1 MDKSL
6 GIGMQQVKKYVR
18 VITGDSQIFRL
29 EHRIFNIS
37 SFFITTFA
45 IVGAIAN
52 YLIGLPLATVWLSL
66 AGAVISAGLYFASRI
81 RKVFSVSLIFCYVF
95 ASLGLLSVMHFYNG
109 GIDGNLFYLII
120 MLLNIF
126 LLMVPPRY
134 QYWVFGIMY
143 TDLLLLLVL
152 EFYNPGWVLP
162 YDSKEERMI
171 DYGVTM
177 LYSMFYTTI
186 VIVTFRKSYYLERQK
201 VVEQNNQLL
210 ALNEQ
215 ILSQQKRLEE
225 KTHEL
230 EASVKVAN
238 ERNEHINILLREL
251 NHRVKNNLQVVS
263 SLLNLQAYAISDD
276 NARRALLEGKN
287 RLLSMILIHQRL
299 YQNDNATEIYM
310 PDYIKDLTETIMFTY
325 SNEFDEDML
334 EYDVEPIWM
343 NVEAAIP
350 VGLICNELITNAFKY
365 AYADVD
371 EPLLHIK
378 LAAAEDKF
386 LLQISDNGPGMQN
399 DGKKKT
405 FGLDLISSL
414 LKQLDGD
421 MEVDTDSGTKVTV
434 QFSKVLKPVLLE

>member
-1 MDKSL
+1 
-6 GIGMQQVKKYVR
+6 MQQIKKYVSA
-18 VITGDSQIFRL
+18 ITGDSQAFRL

-37 SFFITTFA
+37 SFLITTFA
-45 IVGAIAN
+45 IVGAVAN
-52 YLIGLPLATVWLSL
+52 YLIDLPPATVWLSV
-66 AGAVISAGLYFASRI
+66 AGALISAWLYFVGRVKRI
-81 RKVFSVSLIFCYVF
+81 FSASLIFCYVA

-152 EFYNPGWVLP
+152 EYYNPGWVIP
-162 YDSKEERMI
+162 YDSQEERMI
-171 DYGVTM
+171 DYGVTL

-186 VIVTFRKSYYLERQK
+186 VIVTFRKSYNSERQK

-210 ALNEQ
+210 TLNEQ

-230 EASVKVAN
+230 EASVKIAN
-238 ERNEHINILLREL
+238 ERNEHINMLLREL

-263 SLLNLQAYAISDD
+263 SLLNLQAYAITDE

-310 PDYIKDLTETIMFTY
+310 PDYLKDLTETIMFTY

-365 AYADVD
+365 AYAEID

-378 LAAAEDKF
+378 LSAMPDKY
-386 LLQISDNGPGMQN
+386 LLQVSDNGPGMQDN
-399 DGKKKT
+399 GQAKT

-414 LKQLDGD
+414 LKQLDGN
-421 MEVDTDSGTKVTV
+421 MEMDTDAGTKVTV
-434 QFSKVLKPVLLE
+434 KFSKVLKPVLLE

>member
-1 MDKSL
+1 
-6 GIGMQQVKKYVR
+6 MQQIRKYAR
-18 VITGDSQIFRL
+18 IISGSSDIFSL

-45 IVGAIAN
+45 IVGGVAN
-52 YLIGLPLATVWLSL
+52 YLIGLPPATVWLSF
-66 AGAVISAGLYFASRI
+66 AGAVISAWLFFVGRV
-81 RKVFSVSLIFCYVF
+81 RKVFSASLIFCYVA

-126 LLMVPPRY
+126 LLMVPPRH

-152 EFYNPGWVLP
+152 EYYNPGWVLP
-162 YDSKEERMI
+162 YDSQEERMI
-171 DYGVTM
+171 DHGVTM
-177 LYSMFYTTI
+177 FYSLFYTTI
-186 VIVTFRKSYYLERQK
+186 VIVTFRKNYNSERQK

-225 KTHEL
+225 KTREL
-230 EASVKVAN
+230 EASVKIAN

-263 SLLNLQAYAISDD
+263 SLLNLQAYAIADD

-299 YQNDNATEIYM
+299 YQNNNATEIYM
-310 PDYIKDLTETIMFTY
+310 PEYLRDLTETIMFTY

-334 EYDVEPIWM
+334 EYDIEPVWM

-365 AYADVD
+365 AYAEVD

-378 LAAAEDKF
+378 LATMPEKYQ
-386 LLQISDNGPGMQN
+386 LQISDNGPGMQN
-399 DGKKKT
+399 DGKTKT
-405 FGLDLISSL
+405 FGLDLINSL

-421 MEVDTDSGTKVTV
+421 MEVDTESGTKVTV
-434 QFSKVLKPVLLE
+434 KFSKVLKPVLLE